1 MASKAR
7 MIFQITSQKYD
18 QAVKLAVDT
27 LQKGEPIALPTD
39 TIYGIAC
46 LAELESAIQRL
57 YEIKRRDLNKP
68 VSICVADISD
78 MYK

>member
-46 LAELESAIQRL
+46 LAE
-57 YEIKRRDLNKP
+57 RRDLNKP